1 MKSKPRKTKLSAT
14 LSATPCSVPH
24 IHFHHH
30 RHKPQI
36 HSPGFGETSAKAEQE
51 EVKIGSF
58 DLQGTLSRGSLL
70 DAARAVKQLTPS
82 QLSKRLTT
90 SESIRK
96 RCMNNSHP
104 AAPQAFNL
112 VGTTTE
118 QLNLLAFD
126 DKDFLTSTSSISAR
140 QAGSSTRK
148 FHQHLY

>member
-30 RHKPQI
+30 RHKPQT
-36 HSPGFGETSAKAEQE
+36 HSPGFGGTSAKAEQE

-58 DLQGTLSRGSLL
+58 DFQGTLSRGSLL
-70 DAARAVKQLTPS
+70 DAARAVEQLTPS

-90 SESIRK
+90 SDSIRK

-104 AAPQAFNL
+104 EASRA

-126 DKDFLTSTSSISAR
+126 DKDFLTSTTSSISANPT
-140 QAGSSTRK
+140 AGLSTRK